1 MNTDKFKEKLEEEKA
16 KLEEELKTVGRKNP
30 DNPEDW
36 EATPGDVNQRSAD
49 MNKLASNIEEF
60 ETHTAI
66 LKQLEKQLLD
76 VNDALKKI
84 EEGKYG
90 ICEANG
96 EQIEEGRLEANPAAR
111 TCHDHMEDHKK

>member
-1 MNTDKFKEKLEEEKA
+1 MNTDKFKKELEEEKT

-30 DNPEDW
+30 DNPDDW
-36 EATPGDVNQRSAD
+36 EATPGDVNQRSSD

-66 LKQLEKQLLD
+66 LKQLETQLLD
-76 VNDALKKI
+76 VNVALSKI

-90 ICEANG
+90 ICEENG
-96 EQIEEGRLEANPAAR
+96 EEISEDRLNANPAAR
-111 TCHDHMEDHKK
+111 NCTEHMRK